1 VLIGVAVLA
10 MGLVACVAWVRTRG
24 VSWQPLYA
32 EVLDVGA
39 LGTVRIAAPEEALT
53 FAREAAGGRRVL
65 AVTAYR
71 AGMVEG
77 VDLAAALGRPV
88 GDPIE
93 VFGAEGYDALRDL
106 VNDPPAGA
114 RVTVRADTLGV
125 PVDLGGHH
133 IAAATNFPEHAGEVE
148 VEEGPFLFP
157 KLVIPTGPRGPV
169 AVGEALLDY
178 ETEVGFVPLAPLAE
192 GASAT
197 AVGLVLANDFTDR
210 ATLLR
215 HVNVDDVASGEGFAT
230 GKSFPG
236 YLPVGDLF
244 VIPRDVRT
252 FVDRIQ
258 LRLYVNGQLRQ
269 RGSLSEMIWDLDEL
283 VAQTW
288 ARKDVAW
295 DHRGE
300 PVTLLDGR
308 DVIAERTL
316 ILSGTPQGTV
326 FTALEIPQK
335 VEGLIDWLLGGWRT
349 SIASHAIENYIRDAR
364 AARIY
369 LQPGDTVTI
378 HVDELGVIVTEVVP
392 G

>member
-1 VLIGVAVLA
+1 VLIGLGVVVMVLA
-10 MGLVACVAWVRTRG
+10 ACVGWLRTRG
-24 VSWQPLYA
+24 MSWQPLYD
-32 EVLDVGA
+32 EVLDVNA
-39 LGTVRIAAPEEALT
+39 LGTVQIAGPSEALT
-53 FAREAAGGRRVL
+53 FAREANGRRRVL

-71 AGMVEG
+71 AGMVDG
-77 VDLAAALGRPV
+77 VDLAAALDRPV
-88 GDPIE
+88 RDPLDLFAA
-93 VFGAEGYDALRDL
+93 VGYDALRDL

-114 RVTVRADTLGV
+114 RVSVRADALGM
-125 PVDLGGHH
+125 PLDLRDHH

-157 KLVIPTGPRGPV
+157 KLVAPTGPRGPV
-169 AVGEALLDY
+169 PAGEALLDY
-178 ETEVGFVPLAPLAE
+178 ETEVGFVLLSPLTE
-192 GASAT
+192 GAPAT
-197 AVGLVLANDFTDR
+197 NVGLILANDFTDR

-244 VIPRDVRT
+244 VIPRDVRA
-252 FVDRIQ
+252 FADRIQ
-258 LRLYVNGQLRQ
+258 LRLYVNGRLRQ
-269 RGSLSEMIWDLDEL
+269 RGPLTEMIWDLDEII
-283 VAQTW
+283 AQTW
-288 ARKDVAW
+288 ARKSVTW

-300 PVTLLDGR
+300 SVALLEEGN
-308 DVIAERTL
+308 VIGGRTL

-326 FTALEIPQK
+326 FTALGWVQK

-349 SIASHAIENYIRDAR
+349 SIASHAIDNYIHDAR

-378 HVDELGVIVTEVVP
+378 HVDYLGVIVTEVVR
-392 G
+392 